1 MAANSDPFEPP
12 LFRHR
17 RALEA
22 MIDIHKAAVVRLHL
36 EASKLTGQEAKKLR
50 EVADDMDKYAE
61 YLKQRLNNR
70 G

>member
-1 MAANSDPFEPP
+1 MAANNDSFEPP

-22 MIDIHKAAVVRLHL
+22 LIDIHKAAVVRLHL
-36 EASKLTGQEAKKLR
+36 EASKLSGQEAKELR

-61 YLKQRLNNR
+61 YLKTRLNNR
-70 G
+70 